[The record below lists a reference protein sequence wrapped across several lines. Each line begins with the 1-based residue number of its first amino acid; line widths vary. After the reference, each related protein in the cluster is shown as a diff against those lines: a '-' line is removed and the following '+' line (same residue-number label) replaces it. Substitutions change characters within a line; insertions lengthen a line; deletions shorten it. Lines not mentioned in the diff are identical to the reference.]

1 MPGIEPPH
9 HPEAARPPAPGQAA
23 PGHAV
28 PTVHHRRLYEPRH
41 VPPISRAMF
50 LRRLARHFA
59 IASAFVFVSLLIGMA
74 GYAHYEHLGW
84 RDAFLNASML
94 LGGMGPV
101 ETPQSPGGK
110 VFAGCYALYSG
121 LVFLVTAA
129 ILLAPGVHR
138 LLHKFH
144 YPADH
149 A

>member
-1 MPGIEPPH
+1 MEQPRSPAAPG
-9 HPEAARPPAPGQAA
+9 PPAPAA
-23 PGHAV
+23 
-28 PTVHHRRLYEPRH
+28 HHRRLYEPRH